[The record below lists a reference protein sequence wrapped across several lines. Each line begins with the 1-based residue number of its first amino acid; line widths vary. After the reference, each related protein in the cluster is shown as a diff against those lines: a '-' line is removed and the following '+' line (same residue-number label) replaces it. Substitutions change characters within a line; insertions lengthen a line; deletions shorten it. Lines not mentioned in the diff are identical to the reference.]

1 MSICPE
7 DIDMTKKYD
16 IIWFAGCNMLSW
28 VFGSDS
34 SSIENKY
41 LELEH
46 FEKILTILKDDCM
59 SSLSDLQ
66 PSTRGKIIFTEKG
79 KNNQICRNIELEDNI
94 PNLSVSIDYMYK
106 RFEVIQDIH
115 NVLIPDFMM
124 RWNSLFKKI
133 IIKDHIFYIKNE
145 LFALIK
151 F

>member
-1 MSICPE
+1 
-7 DIDMTKKYD
+7 MTKKYD
-16 IIWFAGCNMLSW
+16 IIWFAGCNILSW

-46 FEKILTILKDDCM
+46 FEKILTILKDDGM
-59 SSLSDLQ
+59 SS
-66 PSTRGKIIFTEKG
+66 GKIIFTEKG
-79 KNNQICRNIELEDNI
+79 KKNQICRNIELEDNI

-133 IIKDHIFYIKNE
+133 IIKDHIFYLKN
-145 LFALIK
+145 
-151 F
+151 

>member
-1 MSICPE
+1 
-7 DIDMTKKYD
+7 MTKKYD
-16 IIWFAGCNMLSW
+16 IIWFAGCNILSW

-46 FEKILTILKDDCM
+46 FEKILTILKDNGM

-66 PSTRGKIIFTEKG
+66 PSTSGKIIFTEKG
-79 KNNQICRNIELEDNI
+79 KISQIQTNIELEDNI

-133 IIKDHIFYIKNE
+133 IIKDHIFYIKN
-145 LFALIK
+145 
-151 F
+151 

>member
-1 MSICPE
+1 MDYPTCLVVCSKPNGADFKAFNTQLSNIFATQFNYDFIDAIYEPSPKYFPE

-79 KNNQICRNIELEDNI
+79 KNNQIFI
-94 PNLSVSIDYMYK
+94 
-106 RFEVIQDIH
+106 
-115 NVLIPDFMM
+115 
-124 RWNSLFKKI
+124 NSNYDVEMQLT
-133 IIKDHIFYIKNE
+133 
-145 LFALIK
+145 LQTALV
-151 F
+151 